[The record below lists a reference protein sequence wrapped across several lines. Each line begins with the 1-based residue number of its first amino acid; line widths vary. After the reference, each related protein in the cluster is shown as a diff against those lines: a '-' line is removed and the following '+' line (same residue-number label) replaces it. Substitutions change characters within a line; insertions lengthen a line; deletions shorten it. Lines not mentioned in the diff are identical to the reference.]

1 MQAPVLSSTVLLT
14 VLLSI
19 GLFFFI
25 RASTKDRI
33 EVAKLVSDQP
43 ETSLLAQLQQYF
55 TQRAYRIA
63 TVDAAS
69 NTVVFEGLVRPSWWL
84 AGFLTG
90 LAAAAFLCLA
100 LVLSLLFPSQAQLFP
115 ALALLA
121 PAAGYFYW
129 VKSAR
134 PEQVS
139 LQVEP
144 LASAENSPQQL
155 VIVTAHRD
163 ELAEL
168 QRSLRLKSI
177 EE

>member
-1 MQAPVLSSTVLLT
+1 MQVPVLSSTVLLT
-14 VLLSI
+14 VLLVV

-33 EVAKLVSDQP
+33 EVAKLISDQS
-43 ETSLLAQLQQYF
+43 ETSLLEQLQQYF

-69 NTVVFEGLVRPSWWL
+69 NTVVFEGFVRPSVWL
-84 AGFLTG
+84 AGFLTM
-90 LAAAAFLCLA
+90 LAAVAFLCLA
-100 LVLSLLFPSQAQLFP
+100 LVLSLLFPNQAQIFP
-115 ALALLA
+115 VLVLLA

-139 LQVEP
+139 LQVE
-144 LASAENSPQQL
+144 SVSSEDNSSQRL
-155 VIVTAHRD
+155 VIVKAHRD
-163 ELAEL
+163 ELAVL
-168 QRSLRLKSI
+168 QETLKLKSI

>member
-14 VLLSI
+14 VLLAI

-33 EVAKLVSDQP
+33 EVARLVSNQP
-43 ETSLLAQLQQYF
+43 EASLLEQLQQYF
-55 TQRAYRIA
+55 TQRAYRIV

-69 NTVVFEGLVRPSWWL
+69 NTVVFEGFVRPSLWL
-84 AGFLTG
+84 AGFLTA
-90 LAAAAFLCLA
+90 LAAVAFLCLA
-100 LVLSLLFPSQAQLFP
+100 LVLSLLFPGQAQVFP

-121 PAAGYFYW
+121 PGAGYFYW

-134 PEQVS
+134 PEQVL

-144 LASAENSPQQL
+144 LPMAENPLRQL
-155 VIVTAHRD
+155 VVVTAHRD

-168 QRSLRLKSI
+168 QRSLQLRPI
-177 EE
+177 ED

>member
-14 VLLSI
+14 VLLSV

-33 EVAKLVSDQP
+33 EVAKLISDQS
-43 ETSLLAQLQQYF
+43 ETSLLEQLQQYF

-69 NTVVFEGLVRPSWWL
+69 NTVVFEGFVRPSVWL
-84 AGFLTG
+84 AVFLTM
-90 LAAAAFLCLA
+90 LAAVAFLCLA
-100 LVLSLLFPSQAQLFP
+100 LVLSLLFPNQAQLFP
-115 ALALLA
+115 VLVLLA

-139 LQVEP
+139 LQVESRSSEGN
-144 LASAENSPQQL
+144 LSQRL
-155 VIVTAHRD
+155 VIVKAHRD
-163 ELAEL
+163 ELATL
-168 QRSLRLKSI
+168 QQTLKLKSI